1 MTSKDLADLLFMYSN
16 NKENEF
22 SELLGTLYTN
32 KTLQERIFISKMLY
46 LGLKKLED
54 KERQNM
60 KDTKLMLNIAKNI
73 VKYRKRA
80 GLSQEQLAKKIN
92 RTQQVVQNYE
102 VGRHQPRAYLLK
114 MIADVLE
121 VDINEFFK

>member
-1 MTSKDLADLLFMYSN
+1 
-16 NKENEF
+16 
-22 SELLGTLYTN
+22 
-32 KTLQERIFISKMLY
+32 
-46 LGLKKLED
+46 
-54 KERQNM
+54 M

-73 VKYRKRA
+73 VKYRKQA

-102 VGRHQPRAYLLK
+102 VGRHQPRAHLLK
-114 MIADVLE
+114 IIADVLE